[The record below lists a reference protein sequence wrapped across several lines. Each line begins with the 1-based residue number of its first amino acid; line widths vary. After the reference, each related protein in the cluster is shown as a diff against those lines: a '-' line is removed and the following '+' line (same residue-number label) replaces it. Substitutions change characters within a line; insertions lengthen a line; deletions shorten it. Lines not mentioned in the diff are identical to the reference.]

1 MPFALSEDEC
11 HFHAFSS
18 SALSPPPPPPCLK
31 GDEDEGEESGEREEE
46 GKRTRTATVVPIVLR
61 LLLVIVFHTH
71 TLSFPRIYENYQ
83 KPRDFKNIFKV
94 PESML
99 TFFNSSLRMPLKS
112 ITSSRIMY
120 LVF

>member
-1 MPFALSEDEC
+1 MSLSR
-11 HFHAFSS
+11 FLLFR
-18 SALSPPPPPPCLK
+18 LFPPPPPPCLK
-31 GDEDEGEESGEREEE
+31 GEEDEGEESGEREEE

-99 TFFNSSLRMPLKS
+99 QILSLLLRMPLKS
-112 ITSSRIMY
+112 ITSSKIMY